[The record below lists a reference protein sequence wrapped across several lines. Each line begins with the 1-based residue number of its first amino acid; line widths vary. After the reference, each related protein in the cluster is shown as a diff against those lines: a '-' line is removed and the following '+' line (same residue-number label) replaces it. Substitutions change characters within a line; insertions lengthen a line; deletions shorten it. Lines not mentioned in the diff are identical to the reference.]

1 MLTRADSCATLECR
15 PGRPLCMS
23 SYPCTVLHAN
33 IFDIPAKSTV
43 PDMRRPEER
52 IRLLYRRYFTGRNI
66 LLQRY
71 APIYKD
77 RYNIIG
83 GEHSL
88 CIVKFVP

>member
-1 MLTRADSCATLECR
+1 
-15 PGRPLCMS
+15 MS

-52 IRLLYRRYFTGRNI
+52 IRLLYRRYCTGRNI

-77 RYNIIG
+77 RYNIRYNIIG